1 VSSSLASQRPAVRE
15 GALMTSAAL
24 PGFGLAGALP
34 PHPTSVLVRLDTT
47 LSFYY
52 KTVTF
57 LLCSII

>member
-1 VSSSLASQRPAVRE
+1 
-15 GALMTSAAL
+15 MTSAAL